1 MASTSAASTGEA
13 AAAQG
18 LAAADSMLGLERRA
32 PQPASF
38 WSDQYGVRI
47 QYLGHAHLADSVSID
62 GDPAARDFTALFTRR
77 GKPVAALMA
86 GRPRALPEMRR
97 LIAKGQSDELPS

>member
-1 MASTSAASTGEA
+1 
-13 AAAQG
+13 
-18 LAAADSMLGLERRA
+18 MLGLERRA